1 MNEYFS
7 TYLDDSFK
15 LLYVNQT
22 IQPMKIGL
30 SEARIS
36 HLCRLVFFL
45 KSNLLKGNS
54 LKLTKSEVFAI
65 AYDFIVCIN

>member
-36 HLCRLVFFL
+36 RLCRLVI
-45 KSNLLKGNS
+45 
-54 LKLTKSEVFAI
+54 AI
-65 AYDFIVCIN
+65 AYGFIIYC